1 MEKEIT
7 KDKKI
12 CFRVTQDE
20 FDDIK
25 KNAEKANMSMSAY
38 MLSRSLNNNDTDTQF
53 INSVLHLTKTYQ
65 KRKKSQNAE

>member
-20 FDDIK
+20 FDNIK
-25 KNAEKANMSMSAY
+25 ENAEKANMSMSAY

-65 KRKKSQNAE
+65 KRKKSKNAE

>member
-7 KDKKI
+7 KNKKI

-20 FDDIK
+20 FDNIK
-25 KNAEKANMSMSAY
+25 ENAENANMSMSAY

-53 INSVLHLTKTYQ
+53 INSILHLTKTYQ
-65 KRKKSQNAE
+65 KKKRNKNEE

>member
-20 FDDIK
+20 FDNIK
-25 KNAEKANMSMSAY
+25 ENAEKANMSMSAY

-65 KRKKSQNAE
+65 KRKKNKNAE

>member
-7 KDKKI
+7 KNKKI

-20 FDDIK
+20 FDNIK
-25 KNAEKANMSMSAY
+25 ENAENANMSMSAY

-53 INSVLHLTKTYQ
+53 INNILHLTKTYQ
-65 KRKKSQNAE
+65 KKKRSKNEE

>member
-7 KDKKI
+7 KNKKI

-20 FDDIK
+20 FDNIK
-25 KNAEKANMSMSAY
+25 ENAEKANMSMSAY

-65 KRKKSQNAE
+65 KKKRSKNEE

>member
-7 KDKKI
+7 KNKKI

-20 FDDIK
+20 FDNIK
-25 KNAEKANMSMSAY
+25 ENAEKANMSMSAY

-53 INSVLHLTKTYQ
+53 INSVLHLTKAYQ
-65 KRKKSQNAE
+65 KKKRSKNEE